1 MLVNTPPSQH
11 RISDYKVSSPP
22 PPRVAR
28 GHPAGF
34 LKSPAFDRFNATP
47 LHGLLLMEKTLHQQ
61 MTEIYWA
68 TCWRFGGMLSH
79 APCPVHPPLSNPMFN
94 VGLLPGW
101 SQNWKFNSASRFPNH
116 AGPTAPMFQYSIRGE
131 RGASSYCRTRS
142 FRCTGLS
149 FCDAKFSPST
159 VKIISS
165 VSAAHGFMLRGHHAY
180 GMCHKSFV
188 HLSARFLVTSAAPCR
203 GLVSPRST

>member
-1 MLVNTPPSQH
+1 MVVH

-28 GHPAGF
+28 GQPAGF

-47 LHGLLLMEKTLHQQ
+47 LHGLLLMEKTLHQT

-79 APCPVHPPLSNPMFN
+79 APCPVHPPFRTPCSMLDCSRAGRKTGNSIPRADSQTMLGRRHPCFN
-94 VGLLPGW
+94 IKYGV
-101 SQNWKFNSASRFPNH
+101 K
-116 AGPTAPMFQYSIRGE
+116 